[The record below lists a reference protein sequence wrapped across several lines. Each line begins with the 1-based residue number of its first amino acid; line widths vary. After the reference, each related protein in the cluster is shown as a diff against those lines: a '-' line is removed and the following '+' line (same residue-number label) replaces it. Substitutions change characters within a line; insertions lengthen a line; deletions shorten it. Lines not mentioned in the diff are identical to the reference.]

1 MLPIFILLF
10 GLVMPAIST
19 NNYFDLNKYDTPDL
33 GFLYRPEITYKW
45 GHFAPFHS
53 TSSEFNPS
61 PSLPGCTVTFVQSLV
76 RHGARY
82 PKTGSP
88 YQDIIQR
95 IQSSVDKYSAKYKF
109 IRNYEY
115 NLPTEDLNDLGRHQ
129 LINAGIHFYRRYQNL
144 AKDNEPFIRSD
155 GAERVAESAE
165 KWADGFHQTSL
176 TDKTRIQPHHFPVSI
191 FKFPVGKQYNNT
203 LNNLACTKYDKSK
216 AQKIA
221 KELPKRIL
229 TETAKQ
235 LNQNL
240 PGANLSVYEILQLM
254 ELCGMETTANIVK
267 TGILSPICN
276 IFDNKDWEAFERF
289 HNEVKW
295 YTHFYGNPLGPSLGI
310 GWVNE
315 LIARLLRRPVQ
326 DSTST
331 NTTITANPKTFPLD
345 KKLYADFTHATD
357 FLAIQAVLG
366 LLGSAHTP
374 VPANRIV
381 SDQRIAEFSASEV
394 SPFAARMYVEK
405 MTCSGYTEELV
416 RILVNNRVVWLP
428 NCGVDGQ
435 GRCKLGA
442 FVESLSFARSGGF
455 WNKCF

>member
-1 MLPIFILLF
+1 MLTILILLF
-10 GLVMPAIST
+10 GLVMPAIPT
-19 NNYFDLNKYDTPDL
+19 NNYIDFNKYDTPEL

-45 GHFAPFHS
+45 GHLSPFYS

-61 PSLPGCTVTFVQSLV
+61 ASLPGCTVTFVQSLI

-82 PKTGSP
+82 PKTGNE

-95 IQSSVDKYSAKYKF
+95 IQSSVNKYGAGYEF
-109 IRNYEY
+109 IRNYKY

-144 AKDNEPFIRSD
+144 AKNNEPFMRSD
-155 GAERVAESAE
+155 GAERVAESGE
-165 KWADGFHQTSL
+165 KWAYGFHQAFL
-176 TDKTRIQPHHFPVSI
+176 ADKNRVKPHHFPYSM
-191 FKFPVGKQYNNT
+191 FKFPVGKEYNNT
-203 LNNLACTKYDKSK
+203 LSNYGCTKYDKSK
-216 AQKIA
+216 AKRVA
-221 KELPKRIL
+221 KELPKKIL
-229 TETAKQ
+229 TETAKR

-240 PGANLSVYEILQLM
+240 PGANLSVYEVFELM
-254 ELCGMETTANIVK
+254 ELCVLETTANIVK
-267 TGILSPICN
+267 TGVLSPICN
-276 IFDNKDWEAFERF
+276 IFENKDWEAFNRF
-289 HNEVKW
+289 DNEIKW
-295 YTHFYGNPLGPSLGI
+295 YNYSYGNPLGPSLGV

-331 NTTITANPKTFPLD
+331 NTTVTANPKTFPLN

-357 FLAIQAVLG
+357 FIAIQAALG

-374 VPANRIV
+374 VPPNRIIN
-381 SDQRIAEFSASEV
+381 DQRIAEFSASEV

-405 MTCSGYTEELV
+405 MSCSGHTEELV

-428 NCGVDGQ
+428 NCGVDGE